1 MFSRRTYLR
10 TAGTLATLS
19 ALAGCTDDGG
29 DGSGDGGGGDDGGS
43 DGGDGGDDGGEPS
56 ATPTEGTPERSITDV
71 AVGPEK
77 RLRFEPEDI
86 EISLGDTVRWE
97 AMSEGHN
104 VTSHPDASPKC
115 ENPDGA
121 DPFTSY
127 EGDEHFSIMDVGETF
142 EHEFTVAGEY
152 VYVCT
157 PHAGQGMVG
166 SVVVT
171 E

>member
-1 MFSRRTYLR
+1 MIERRAFLQ
-10 TAGTLATLS
+10 TAGVLAVGA
-19 ALAGCTDDGG
+19 ALAGCSGEQDDDGE
-29 DGSGDGGGGDDGGS
+29 DGTEES
-43 DGGDGGDDGGEPS
+43 
-56 ATPTEGTPERSITDV
+56 PTDEAEQTPESSVTEV
-71 AVGPEK
+71 AAGPER
-77 RLRFEPEDI
+77 RLRFEPDEV
-86 EISLGDTVRWE
+86 EINVGDTVRWE

-121 DPFTSY
+121 EPFTSY
-127 EGDEHFSIMDVGETF
+127 EDDNHFSILDVGETF
-142 EHEFTVAGEY
+142 EHEFTVPGEY

-166 SVVVT
+166 TVRVS

>member
-1 MFSRRTYLR
+1 MMPRRRTYLR
-10 TAGTLATLS
+10 TAAALTFGS
-19 ALAGCTDDGG
+19 ALAGCT
-29 DGSGDGGGGDDGGS
+29 GDGGGDS
-43 DGGDGGDDGGEPS
+43 
-56 ATPTEGTPERSITDV
+56 TPTPTPTPEPTPTSTPTPASSVTDV

-77 RLRFEPEDI
+77 RLRFDPEDV
-86 EISLGDTVRWE
+86 EVSVGDTVRWE
-97 AMSEGHN
+97 AMSPGHN

-115 ENPDGA
+115 ENPEGA
-121 DPFTSY
+121 EPFHSY
-127 EGDEHFSIMDVGETF
+127 EGDQHFAIMDVDEVF

-166 SVVVT
+166 SVTVT

>member
-1 MFSRRTYLR
+1 MIERRAFLR
-10 TAGTLATLS
+10 TTGALAAGA
-19 ALAGCTDDGG
+19 ALAGCSGEQDD
-29 DGSGDGGGGDDGGS
+29 DDEADETEEPPTTGSEETPGS
-43 DGGDGGDDGGEPS
+43 S
-56 ATPTEGTPERSITDV
+56 VTDV
-71 AVGPEK
+71 AVGPEG
-77 RLRFEPEDI
+77 RLRFDPEEV
-86 EISLGDTVRWE
+86 EISVGDTVRWE

-115 ENPDGA
+115 ENPEGA

-127 EGDEHFSIMDVGETF
+127 EGDEHFAIMDVGDTF
-142 EHEFTVAGEY
+142 EHEFTVPGEY

-166 SVVVT
+166 TVIVS

>member
-1 MFSRRTYLR
+1 MVERRDVLR
-10 TAGTLATLS
+10 TVGTVAVGTT
-19 ALAGCTDDGG
+19 LAGCSGG
-29 DGSGDGGGGDDGGS
+29 Q
-43 DGGDGGDDGGEPS
+43 DGGEGS
-56 ATPTEGTPERSITDV
+56 EGEEESGGGEDEEESGSGVTEVD
-71 AVGPEK
+71 VGPEK
-77 RLRFEPEDI
+77 RLRYEPEEV
-86 EISLGDTVRWE
+86 EINVGDTVRWT
-97 AMSEGHN
+97 ARSQGHN

-121 DPFTSY
+121 EPFTSY
-127 EGDEHFSIMDVGETF
+127 EGDEHFAIMEVEETF

-166 SVVVT
+166 TVIVN